1 MYSWYSNYFMS
12 SMSKFAGPCAP
23 GVSDPRYF
31 SLPSCPSS
39 LFFPSSFLP
48 FFLLPSSLFPL
59 RPDPIVLGRERAHIG
74 GRQGGLARQTPR
86 FDRWRT
92 SSQLRLKIALFFWCR
107 FLPFSDSFGSQDD
120 PKIFQR
126 KKKRLQ
132 NRTWFWSRFW
142 HHFFIFLLDAV
153 SVFCQTPGNL
163 NSLPWAVNS

>member
-1 MYSWYSNYFMS
+1 MNTILYYMVLYNIR
-12 SMSKFAGPCAP
+12 FAGPCAP

-59 RPDPIVLGRERAHIG
+59 RPDPFVLGWERAHIG

-92 SSQLRLKIALFFWCR
+92 SSQLRLKIALFFDAV
-107 FLPFSDSFGSQDD
+107 FLPFWDDFGSQDGS
-120 PKIFQR
+120 KILPNPLKIDIKIAPDFDLVFDTTFKEFR
-126 KKKRLQ
+126 
-132 NRTWFWSRFW
+132 W
-142 HHFFIFLLDAV
+142 IFD
-153 SVFCQTPGNL
+153 SCG
-163 NSLPWAVNS
+163 